1 MKKSN
6 KIFSVFILS
15 LCISTSLMSNDA
27 FAVTESSKETVLL
40 SEPVH
45 FIEIT
50 QSTQDISTP
59 YSDIIDWR
67 YKTENNKV
75 YRRLYNYSKQ
85 KWIGEWELC

>member
-1 MKKSN
+1 MKKTN

-15 LCISTSLMSNDA
+15 ICVSTSFMSNDA

-40 SEPVH
+40 SESVN
-45 FIEIT
+45 FTEIT
-50 QSTQDISTP
+50 QSTQYITAP

>member
-6 KIFSVFILS
+6 KIFSVFALS
-15 LCISTSLMSNDA
+15 ICISTSLMSHDA
-27 FAVTESSKETVLL
+27 FAVTESSKEAVLL
-40 SEPVH
+40 PKPANST
-45 FIEIT
+45 EIT
-50 QSTQDISTP
+50 QSITTP